1 MRAYNEFATDK
12 AELNVPVFFLSS
24 SLHDAFITATV
35 IATTT
40 TTTTTTVSTNIGTI
54 ILVVPFN
61 DEP

>member
-24 SLHDAFITATV
+24 SLHDAFITTTV
-35 IATTT
+35 IATTA
-40 TTTTTTVSTNIGTI
+40 STNIGTT
-54 ILVVPFN
+54 ILIAPFN